1 MSYAKLKGKIKEVY
15 GTQDAFATAMGV
27 DRSTMSL
34 KLNNKSSW
42 SSTEIENACNL
53 LDIPANK
60 IHIYFFTLK
69 VEKSR
74 LN

>member
-15 GTQDAFATAMGV
+15 GTQDAFALAMGC

-53 LDIPANK
+53 LKIPANQ
-60 IHIYFFTLK
+60 IHIYFFTTK
-69 VEKSR
+69 VGISR
-74 LN
+74 QN